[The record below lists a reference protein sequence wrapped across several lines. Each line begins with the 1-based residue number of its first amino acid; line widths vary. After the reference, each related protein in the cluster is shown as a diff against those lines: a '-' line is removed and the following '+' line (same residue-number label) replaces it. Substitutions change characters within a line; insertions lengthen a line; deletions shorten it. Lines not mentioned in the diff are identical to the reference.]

1 MLDRPDGLPYPC
13 MWGTVPMH
21 ISVVTR
27 RRNFVYVIAYMFS
40 QGEKAGS
47 ANKAT
52 HVSHGRLYFG
62 KSREFSMRDENCVR
76 HSASSLL
83 IFP

>member
-13 MWGTVPMH
+13 MWDTVPIH

-27 RRNFVYVIAYMFS
+27 RRNFVYVIAFMFS
-40 QGEKAGS
+40 HGEKAGL
-47 ANKAT
+47 ANKAA
-52 HVSHGRLYFG
+52 HVGHGWLFCG
-62 KSREFSMRDENCVR
+62 KSREFSVRNENCVR

-83 IFP
+83 ISP